1 MSGLESGSYQDLR
14 KQIERALTDK
24 DFTNRIF
31 QSVHGITAIVNAI
44 VQTKGE
50 NWAAHVVDETGQ
62 PLLTPEEQQRFTE
75 AFKDHIDTILSFF
88 GESRIQEGGV
98 TDASDKTTSTPSVGK
113 TETTSSV
120 TKSTPPG
127 NGTDP
132 ASSVSETTP
141 ATVETDTATES
152 NTTSGSDETFPQ
164 QFMNRINHVNQVV
177 NNYATKYG
185 TLKLQ
190 NEYDVRGDVPV
201 IPEAAQ
207 TAIASGVQGLA
218 HIPNNMTKD
227 FLAKIKI
234 PFRTILFTVYVALD
248 VARISMGFAGHESG
262 RKILSA
268 LLALLELLLG
278 DWKKSILTFMGY
290 YGMSP
295 MLYGQLGK
303 VFLIAF
309 RMFDPRL
316 QESFLLGSVDA
327 VKSFIVGILL
337 SIFQITAP
345 EEIRRPLAAALQRV
359 AERKAKING
368 VLQGEGIPARPDY
381 LSPSFEDL
389 NNIQAVIN
397 DKAYVCSCEFQEL
410 VEAMDKSSI
419 IRIILQL
426 LRIPVT
432 KESIEKRCGKIL
444 CKPFVTSIVE
454 TAQEEAKERSR
465 GQAPAVE
472 PEAPVVEPGAPNS
485 VEQEEPAMVPGASN
499 NSVKQ
504 KVQPETPS
512 VEQEVNQEAP
522 AMVPGA
528 SNNSVKQ
535 NQSANATNGTQQQ
548 QVAVTGTE
556 APSAVPQEPSNQ
568 TNEIRRGGRILHS
581 RRKRA
586 ALP

>member
-1 MSGLESGSYQDLR
+1 MSGLESGSYQEIR
-14 KQIERALTDK
+14 KQIDRALTDK

-31 QSVHGITAIVNAI
+31 QSVHGITSVVNAI

-50 NWAAHVVDETGQ
+50 NWAVQVVDESGQ

-75 AFKDHIDTILSFF
+75 AFKDHIDTILAFF
-88 GESRIQEGGV
+88 GVSRIQEGGD
-98 TDASDKTTSTPSVGK
+98 TSAEASDKT
-113 TETTSSV
+113 ET
-120 TKSTPPG
+120 
-127 NGTDP
+127 
-132 ASSVSETTP
+132 ASSVPESPP
-141 ATVETDTATES
+141 ATTETATES
-152 NTTSGSDETFPQ
+152 NTISGPDETFSQ
-164 QFMNRINHVNQVV
+164 LFMKRINHVDQFV
-177 NNYATKYG
+177 NNYASEYG
-185 TLKLQ
+185 ILKLQ
-190 NEYDVRGDVPV
+190 REHDVGGDIPL

-207 TAIASGVQGLA
+207 SAIATGVQGLI
-218 HIPNNMTKD
+218 HVPENVTKE

-248 VARISMGFAGHESG
+248 VARISMGFAGRESG

-295 MLYGQLGK
+295 MLYGELGK

-316 QESFLLGSVDA
+316 QESFLMGSFDA
-327 VKSFIVGILL
+327 TKSFIVGILL

-345 EEIRRPLAAALQRV
+345 EEVRLPLVAALQRV
-359 AERKAKING
+359 AQRKAEING

-410 VEAMDKSSI
+410 VEAVDKSSI
-419 IRIILQL
+419 IRTIIEL
-426 LRIPVT
+426 LRIPVN
-432 KESIEKRCGKIL
+432 KDFIEKRCGKVE
-444 CKPFVTSIVE
+444 CTPFVTSMVE
-454 TAQEEAKERSR
+454 TAQEEAQKQSQSR

-472 PEAPVVEPGAPNS
+472 PNTSAVDPGASPNS

-512 VEQEVNQEAP
+512 VEQEVNQVVSA
-522 AMVPGA
+522 
-528 SNNSVKQ
+528 
-535 NQSANATNGTQQQ
+535 NQSANATNETQQQ

-556 APSAVPQEPSNQ
+556 APSAVPDTAPQTPTESSITQELSNRAK
-568 TNEIRRGGRILHS
+568 EVRRGGRILHS